1 MVSNEYTAHSW
12 LHAGKHTRLNRKV
25 GQVFTTL
32 FHPKRDRF
40 AVFYLFLPRENAQTS
55 YFAAFPVSFASA
67 HAVGRGS
74 CLWRNVSRES
84 IVLRFRRGVYGLLQ
98 KQPAFH

>member
-12 LHAGKHTRLNRKV
+12 LHAGKHARLNRKI

-40 AVFYLFLPRENAQTS
+40 ALFYLFLPRENAQTP
-55 YFAAFPVSFASA
+55 YFVAIPVTFPPAR
-67 HAVGRGS
+67 AVGRAS
-74 CLWRNVSRES
+74 CLWRNGSRES
-84 IVLRFRRGVYGLLQ
+84 IVLRFHRGVYGLL
-98 KQPAFH
+98 